1 MRYLIFVTLIWAFSF
16 SFIGEFLS
24 GSVDNYFAVLIRVS
38 IASLIFLPLTRFR
51 DIPKTLALKIMLIG
65 SVQIG
70 LMYLFFYHS
79 FLYISVPEVILFT
92 IFTPMYVTL
101 VYDGLKMQFKPL
113 YLISTGVAVLGA
125 YIIRYHAINSEFIVG
140 FLLVQGANLAF
151 AIGQSGYKKV
161 MESYPTISQKEI
173 FGYFHFGAF
182 FVSLIAFLLFAN
194 LGKTSPSLLQW
205 GILLW
210 LGCVAS
216 GVGYFWWNK
225 GACEVDAGVL
235 AIMNNAL
242 VPVGLLMNLLLWG
255 SKTNLTLLLLGS
267 IVIAFSLWL
276 HSFFMRYYARHK
288 TI

>member
-1 MRYLIFVTLIWAFSF
+1 MRYLVAVTFIWAFSF
-16 SFIGEFLS
+16 SFIGEFLA
-24 GSVDNYFAVLIRVS
+24 GSLDNYFAVLIRVC

-51 DIPKTLALKIMLIG
+51 GVPKTLALKIMLIG
-65 SVQIG
+65 SIQIG

-79 FLYISVPEVILFT
+79 FGYLSVPEVILFT

-125 YIIRYHAINSEFIVG
+125 YIIRYHAISAEFITG
-140 FLLVQGANLAF
+140 FLLVQGANLSF

-161 MESYPTISQKEI
+161 MESYPNLSQKEV
-173 FGYFHFGAF
+173 FGYFHFGALII
-182 FVSLIAFLLFAN
+182 SLLAFALFAN
-194 LGKTSPSLLQW
+194 PEKLSPSLLQW
-205 GILLW
+205 GVLLW

-216 GVGYFWWNK
+216 GLGYFWWNK

-255 SKTNLTLLLLGS
+255 SKTNLPLLGIGS
-267 IVIAFSLWL
+267 VVIGFSLWL
-276 HSFFMRYYARHK
+276 HHVFMRSYERRK
-288 TI
+288 RF